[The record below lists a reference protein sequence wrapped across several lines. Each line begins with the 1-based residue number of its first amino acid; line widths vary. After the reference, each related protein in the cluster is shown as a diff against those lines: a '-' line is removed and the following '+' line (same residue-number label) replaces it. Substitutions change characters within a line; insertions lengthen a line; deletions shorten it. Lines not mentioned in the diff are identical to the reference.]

1 MKNLQKHFGHY
12 LIYLFIF
19 GGGLL
24 LVFLNKQTTSIAMSY
39 LFVTVILYFTWSMVH
54 HYVNHQL
61 HPRVVFEYILVIMLG
76 VVLSFFL
83 FQV

>member
-1 MKNLQKHFGHY
+1 MKNFMDHFGHY
-12 LIYLFIF
+12 FIYTLIF

-24 LVFLNKQTTSIAMSY
+24 LIFLNKQSTPIALSY
-39 LFVTVILYFTWSMVH
+39 LLITAVLYFTWSMVH

-61 HPRVVFEYILVIMLG
+61 QPRVVVEYILIVTLG

>member
-1 MKNLQKHFGHY
+1 MKSFKEHIGHY
-12 LIYLFIF
+12 LVYLLIF

-24 LVFLNKQTTSIAMSY
+24 LIFLNKQSTPIALSY
-39 LFVTVILYFTWSMVH
+39 LFVTVILYFTWTMVH
-54 HYVNHQL
+54 HYMNHQL